1 MKIILLQ
8 DIGNIGRKNEIKE
21 VKDGYARNILLPQ
34 KLVQVATAENVR
46 KLQSEIKKHQTKK
59 KNRFAVLRSQA
70 AALSDI
76 VLLFPVRANEKG
88 EIFGSVS
95 AKEIEKSLAE
105 KGFKNTT
112 AILEKPLKKIGEYQ
126 IEINLGEGIK
136 TKVSIKIFNFTAY
149 NL

>member
-46 KLQSEIKKHQTKK
+46 KLQSEIKKHQTEKE
-59 KNRFAVLRSQA
+59 NRFAVLRSQA

-126 IEINLGEGIK
+126 IEIN
-136 TKVSIKIFNFTAY
+136 
-149 NL
+149 

>member
-46 KLQSEIKKHQTKK
+46 KLQSEIKKHQTEKE
-59 KNRFAVLRSQA
+59 NRFAVLRSQA

-126 IEINLGEGIK
+126 IEIDLGKGIK
-136 TKVSIKIFNFTAY
+136 TKVSIKIFKSTAY

>member
-46 KLQSEIKKHQTKK
+46 KLQSEIKKHQTEKE
-59 KNRFAVLRSQA
+59 NRFAVLHSQA
-70 AALSDI
+70 ATLSDI

-126 IEINLGEGIK
+126 IEIDLGKGIK
-136 TKVSIKIFNFTAY
+136 TKVSIKIFKSTAY